1 MYHPPLTD
9 EQRASIL
16 EMHAEGA
23 TRRDIA
29 LAHGVSTGVVSKI
42 VHAAGG
48 TFPGNN
54 GTRAG
59 TLVRQLDL
67 ADWHDLRA
75 VDLEAEALALD
86 AAMITAAEAASSS
99 AKMMAA
105 LTGPESRRADQYR
118 RQAREHEEAAK
129 RMRYAALL
137 REMPDED
144 WPHVLVGIVQA
155 ASRGRLSK
163 WEQEAVDTEF
173 RRRRPGLDP
182 FVLAL
187 IEAELATLKRE
198 QGLAVS

>member
-23 TRRDIA
+23 TRREIA
-29 LAHGVSTGVVSKI
+29 LAHGVSTGVVSKV

-59 TLVRQLDL
+59 TLTRQLDL
-67 ADWHDLRA
+67 ADWHDQRA
-75 VDLEAEALALD
+75 VDLEAQALD
-86 AAMITAAEAASSS
+86 LLNATIAAAEATADPLRLG
-99 AKMMAA
+99 AA
-105 LTGPESRRADQYR
+105 LTGPVSRKADR
-118 RQAREHEEAAK
+118 LRLQAAEHAEAGQ
-129 RMRYAALL
+129 RMRYAAQL

-144 WPHVLVGIVQA
+144 WPHVLAGMA
-155 ASRGRLSK
+155 LAESRGRLSR
-163 WEQEAVDTEF
+163 WEREAVDAEF
-173 RRRRPGLDP
+173 RRRRPGFSP

-187 IEAELATLKRE
+187 IDAELASLTH
-198 QGLAVS
+198 